1 MTGSEDSAAQLLQI
15 ERAFA
20 APIQAVFDAWTSVDV
35 LRRWWP
41 AGPDWQTVAAEAD
54 VRVGG
59 RLRLLIR
66 TPSGET
72 YGGEWSAG
80 LSRSSGGQVFAGQ
93 VTMAGWT

>member
-20 APIQAVFDAWTSVDV
+20 APIQAVRRLDQCGRPASVV
-35 LRRWWP
+35 ARRTGLADRGGGGGCPRRRSP
-41 AGPDWQTVAAEAD
+41 APAD
-54 VRVGG
+54 PHSERGDLQRRV
-59 RLRLLIR
+59 
-66 TPSGET
+66 
-72 YGGEWSAG
+72 SAG